1 MTHRFMPLESGALD
15 AHHKTDKINARRAT
29 LIRTS
34 ITFGILPSVDYA
46 KPPAGLGN
54 ARAKPLTLSPL
65 SPLPSPLGRG
75 KRGRGIG

>member
-1 MTHRFMPLESGALD
+1 MIDRFMPVESRTWD
-15 AHHKTDKINARRAT
+15 THHKTDKIDAKRAT

-34 ITFGILPSVDYA
+34 ITLRILPSVDYA

-65 SPLPSPLGRG
+65 SPLPSPLGREEG
-75 KRGRGIG
+75 EG